1 MSDALLSTLAEA
13 LAELVTAVG
22 TGDDEVLD
30 PDTAATWLET
40 TGATLA
46 GLPAADRRALDGHF
60 RAAAL
65 RHPEGPRRD
74 ELLKVSE
81 GFGLTEDTPVEDA
94 LTEDALTEDA
104 HAAACA
110 AVAERVRRFVATVR
124 DADPA
129 TPVPTCPGWTLA
141 ELTRHLGTDHRWAD
155 HLVRTGATARVLAR
169 DVPLDLPSDPAAY
182 PGWLAAGAEAL
193 VATLRAADP
202 DTPLWSPGPE
212 PRAGYYPRH
221 VLFEAVVHLAD
232 AEIAL
237 GGTAGPI
244 DPGTAAEG
252 IEHHLATLLYVPR
265 TAERIAQLDR
275 DGDRL
280 RLTARDTGTVW
291 TLALGGGGFTW
302 RCGNAASAA
311 RMEATAPTA
320 SVTADTDELLLLLH
334 RRYAADDPR
343 FAHTGDRDLLDA
355 WLTATAL

>member
-1 MSDALLSTLAEA
+1 MSDALLSTLTEA
-13 LAELVTAVG
+13 LAELVTAVE
-22 TGDDEVLD
+22 TSDDETLD
-30 PDTAATWLET
+30 PDTAVTWLEST
-40 TGATLA
+40 AHTLS

-65 RHPEGPRRD
+65 RHPEGPWRD

-81 GFGLTEDTPVEDA
+81 GFGFTEDSHD
-94 LTEDALTEDA
+94 
-104 HAAACA
+104 AACA

-124 DADPA
+124 GADPA

-141 ELTRHLGTDHRWAD
+141 ELTRHLGTVHRWAD
-155 HLVRTGATARVLAR
+155 HLVRTGATTRVLPG
-169 DVPLDLPSDPAAY
+169 DVPLDLPPDPAAY
-182 PGWLAAGAEAL
+182 PGWLDAGAETL

-221 VLFEAVVHLAD
+221 VLHEAVVHLAD

-237 GGTAGPI
+237 DGTAGPI

-275 DGDRL
+275 DGDLL

-291 TLALGGGGFTW
+291 TLTLGGGGFTW
-302 RCGNAASAA
+302 RRGSTASAA
-311 RMEATAPTA
+311 RTEQTEPEPTEPAEPEPTA
-320 SVTADTDELLLLLH
+320 SVTAGSDELLLLLH

-343 FAHTGDRDLLDA
+343 FAHSGDRGLLDA
-355 WLTATAL
+355 WLTAVAL

>member
-13 LAELVTAVG
+13 LADLVTAVG
-22 TGDDEVLD
+22 TSDDETLD
-30 PDTAATWLET
+30 PDTAVTWLEVT
-40 TGATLA
+40 ADTLS
-46 GLPAADRRALDGHF
+46 GLPAADRRLLDGHF

-65 RHPEGPRRD
+65 RRPEGPWRD
-74 ELLKVSE
+74 ELLRVSE
-81 GFGLTEDTPVEDA
+81 GFGLTEDTY
-94 LTEDALTEDA
+94 T
-104 HAAACA
+104 AACE
-110 AVAERVRRFVATVR
+110 AVAERARRFVATVR

-141 ELTRHLGTDHRWAD
+141 DLTRHLGTVHRWAD
-155 HLVRTGATARVLAR
+155 HLVRTGATARVPAR
-169 DVPLDLPSDPAAY
+169 DVRLDLPQDPAAY
-182 PGWLAAGAEAL
+182 PGWLAAGAESL

-244 DPGTAAEG
+244 DPGTAADG

-265 TAERIAQLDR
+265 TAERIAQLGR
-275 DGDRL
+275 DGDLL

-291 TLALGGGGFTW
+291 TLTLGGGGFTW
-302 RCGNAASAA
+302 RRGSTVSAA
-311 RMEATAPTA
+311 RTAPAEPAPTA
-320 SVTADTDELLLLLH
+320 SVTGDGAELLLLLH
-334 RRYAADDPR
+334 RRHAADDPR
-343 FAHTGDRDLLDA
+343 FTHSGDRGLLDA

>member
-22 TGDDEVLD
+22 TSDDEVLD
-30 PDTAATWLET
+30 PGTAVKWLEGTAAT
-40 TGATLA
+40 LA
-46 GLPAADRRALDGHF
+46 ALPAADRRALDGHV

-74 ELLKVSE
+74 ELLRVSE
-81 GFGLTEDTPVEDA
+81 GFGLAEGTRGAAPAASTA
-94 LTEDALTEDA
+94 AG
-104 HAAACA
+104 HAAACEA
-110 AVAERVRRFVATVR
+110 LARQARRFVATVR

-141 ELTRHLGTDHRWAD
+141 ELTRHLGTVHRWAE
-155 HLVRTGATARVLAR
+155 HLVRTGATARVPAR
-169 DVPLDLPSDPAAY
+169 DVPLGLPRDHAAY
-182 PGWLAAGAEAL
+182 PDWFAAGAEAL
-193 VATLRAADP
+193 VTTLRAADP

-237 GGTAGPI
+237 AGAAEPI
-244 DPGTAAEG
+244 HPGTAAEG

-265 TAERIAQLDR
+265 TAERIAHLDR
-275 DGDRL
+275 DGELL
-280 RLTARDTGTVW
+280 RFTARDTGTVW
-291 TLALGGGGFTW
+291 TLTFGGGGFT
-302 RCGNAASAA
+302 RRRASAA
-311 RMEATAPTA
+311 SDARTEPTA
-320 SVTADTDELLLLLH
+320 GVTGDSGDLLLLLH
-334 RRYAADDPR
+334 RRYTADDPR
-343 FAHTGDRDLLDA
+343 FARTGDRALLDA

>member
-13 LAELVTAVG
+13 LAELVTAVE
-22 TGDDEVLD
+22 TSDDEVLD
-30 PDTAATWLET
+30 PDTAVTWLEGT
-40 TGATLA
+40 AATLSA
-46 GLPAADRRALDGHF
+46 LPAADRRALDGHF

-65 RHPEGPRRD
+65 RHPEGPWRD

-81 GFGLTEDTPVEDA
+81 GFGLTEDT
-94 LTEDALTEDA
+94 
-104 HAAACA
+104 HAAACEA
-110 AVAERVRRFVATVR
+110 LARQARRFVATVR

-141 ELTRHLGTDHRWAD
+141 ELTRHLGTVHHWAE
-155 HLVRTGATARVLAR
+155 HLVRTRATARVPAQ
-169 DVPLDLPSDPAAY
+169 DVPLDLPGDPTAY
-182 PGWLAAGAEAL
+182 PVWLAAGAEAL
-193 VATLRAADP
+193 VTTLRAADP

-232 AEIAL
+232 AQIAL
-237 GGTAGPI
+237 AGTAEPI

-252 IEHHLATLLYVPR
+252 IEHHLAALLYVPW
-265 TAERIAQLDR
+265 TAERIAHLDR
-275 DGDRL
+275 DADLL

-291 TLALGGGGFTW
+291 TLTLGGGGFTW
-302 RCGNAASAA
+302 RRGSETSAA
-311 RMEATAPTA
+311 RTEPTA
-320 SVTADTDELLLLLH
+320 SVTGDSGDLLLLLH

-343 FAHTGDRDLLDA
+343 FAHTGDRALLDA